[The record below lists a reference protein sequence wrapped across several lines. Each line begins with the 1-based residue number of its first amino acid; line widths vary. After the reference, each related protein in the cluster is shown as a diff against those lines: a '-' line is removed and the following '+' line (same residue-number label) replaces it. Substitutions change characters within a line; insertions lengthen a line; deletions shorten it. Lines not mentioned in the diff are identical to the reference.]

1 MKIFPVAI
9 AIVLVLGLAAC
20 SEESSEVKD
29 TAPAAKKEDSAAKPQ
44 PAAPPAAQTEAPAA
58 QSQPAPAQAQAPA
71 APADDGAGAM
81 DGAPEAAPAD
91 DGAGAMDGAAQATPG
106 KDEQACLQAVSTET
120 NNGEVVTLSV
130 EESEANTLVMVGV
143 GPNKA
148 PWKCLSKGGVVDEV
162 MSMTDEGAL

>member
-1 MKIFPVAI
+1 MTKFYGILAVA
-9 AIVLVLGLAAC
+9 LVLGLAAC
-20 SEESSEVKD
+20 SEESSEQK
-29 TAPAAKKEDSAAKPQ
+29 ASEPAAKTEDSAGQAA
-44 PAAPPAAQTEAPAA
+44 PAEPPAAQG
-58 QSQPAPAQAQAPA
+58 QPAPAQAEAPA

-91 DGAGAMDGAAQATPG
+91 DGAGAMDGAPQAAVGT
-106 KDEQACLQAVSTET
+106 DEQACLQAVSTQT

-148 PWKCLSKGGVVDEV
+148 PWKCLAKNGVVAEV
-162 MSMTDEGAL
+162 MSITDEGAL

>member
-1 MKIFPVAI
+1 MKALCGFI
-9 AIVLVLGLAAC
+9 AICLVASLTAC
-20 SEESSEVKD
+20 SEEASEVKD
-29 TAPAAKKEDSAAKPQ
+29 KAPATAAAANTAT
-44 PAAPPAAQTEAPAA
+44 PAAP
-58 QSQPAPAQAQAPA
+58 SQPAPAQAEAPA

-91 DGAGAMDGAAQATPG
+91 DGAGAMAGAPQATPG
-106 KDEQACLQAVSTET
+106 KDEQACLQAVSTQT

-143 GPNKA
+143 GPKKA
-148 PWKCLSKGGVVDEV
+148 PWKCLSKDGVVAEV

>member
-1 MKIFPVAI
+1 MRKIYGTIAI
-9 AIVLVLGLAAC
+9 ALVLGLAGC
-20 SEESSEVKD
+20 SEESSEQKASEAPTTTD
-29 TAPAAKKEDSAAKPQ
+29 SASEAAPAPAA
-44 PAAPPAAQTEAPAA
+44 PAEAPAA
-58 QSQPAPAQAQAPA
+58 QSQPAPAQADAPA

-91 DGAGAMDGAAQATPG
+91 DGAGAMAGAPQATPG
-106 KDEQACLQAVSTET
+106 KDEQACLQAVSTQT

-148 PWKCLSKGGVVDEV
+148 PWKCLSKDGVVAEV

>member
-1 MKIFPVAI
+1 MKKFYGILAVA
-9 AIVLVLGLAAC
+9 LVLGLAAC
-20 SEESSEVKD
+20 SEESSEQK
-29 TAPAAKKEDSAAKPQ
+29 ASEPAAKTEDSAGQ
-44 PAAPPAAQTEAPAA
+44 AAPAEAPAA
-58 QSQPAPAQAQAPA
+58 QSQPAPAQAEAPA

-91 DGAGAMDGAAQATPG
+91 DGAGAMDGAPQAAVG
-106 KDEQACLQAVSTET
+106 KDEQACLQAVSTQT

-148 PWKCLSKGGVVDEV
+148 PWKCLAKNGVVAEV